1 MIIGEGLNKQDI
13 ISCDF
18 VEDILY
24 KGLFRT
30 NDIDTIEVL
39 QDKFN
44 NKKINNIEF
53 IIEKINKN
61 KLLFNLCEYN
71 SCNVDIECYKRV
83 INFLIKNK
91 IYIEKQTCC
100 DGKHND
106 YVIDD
111 YDKFIIFCDYLIQ
124 CPGNQKKESIK
135 YTIIN
140 CIFRE
145 TSDNNIRKY
154 ILDNYYKLTNNKLS
168 IQKLVKIKY
177 MSMMHFGEINCPIYG
192 NIGEYEYNEEIIQH
206 IEVLRFLVKYMIKK
220 YKRNLIIE
228 QTYIDTVVNNYQDD
242 DLNEI
247 PYFTSLG
254 YLLNEGHFNNG
265 GVYDFY
271 KTNINKCIL

>member
-1 MIIGEGLNKQDI
+1 MIIGKGLNKQDI

-18 VEDILY
+18 VEDVLY
-24 KGLFRT
+24 NGLFRT
-30 NDIDTIEVL
+30 NDITTIEIL
-39 QDKFN
+39 LDKFN
-44 NKKINNIEF
+44 NSKINNIEY
-53 IIEKINKN
+53 IIGQINKN

-71 SCNVDIECYKRV
+71 NRNVDIECYRQV

-100 DGKHND
+100 DGNHNN
-106 YVIDD
+106 YIIDE
-111 YDKFIIFCDYLIQ
+111 YNKFIIFCDYLIE
-124 CPGNQKKESIK
+124 CPDNQKKESIK

-154 ILDNYYKLTNNKLS
+154 ILDNYYKLTHNKLS

-177 MSMMHFGEINCPIYG
+177 MSMMHFGKINCPIYG
-192 NIGEYEYNEEIIQH
+192 YIGEFEYNEEIIQH
-206 IEVLRFLVKYMIKK
+206 IEVLQFLVKYMIKK

-242 DLNEI
+242 EFNEI

-254 YLLNEGHFNNG
+254 YLLNEPHFNNNG
-265 GVYDFY
+265 IYDFY
-271 KTNINKCIL
+271 KTNINKFIL

>member
-1 MIIGEGLNKQDI
+1 MIIGEGLNTQDI
-13 ISCDF
+13 ISRDF
-18 VEDILY
+18 VESILY
-24 KGLFRT
+24 EGLFRT
-30 NDIDTIEVL
+30 NDIDTIKILEE
-39 QDKFN
+39 KFN
-44 NKKINNIEF
+44 NSKINNIEF

-71 SCNVDIECYKRV
+71 SRNVDIECYKRV

-124 CPGNQKKESIK
+124 CPDKQKKESIK

-140 CIFRE
+140 CTFRE

-177 MSMMHFGEINCPIYG
+177 ISMMHFGEINCPIYG
-192 NIGEYEYNEEIIQH
+192 RIGEFEYNEEIIQH
-206 IEVLRFLVKYMIKK
+206 IEVLQFLVKYMIKK

-242 DLNEI
+242 DFNEI

-254 YLLNEGHFNNG
+254 YLLNEGHFNSG
-265 GVYDFY
+265 GVYYFY